1 MTLIGVAGG
10 SGSGKTTYA
19 AQLCEFLELENSA
32 ILLQDSYYKD
42 HSKVFKG
49 DGSVNFDHP
58 DALDW
63 DLMVDHLL
71 ALKSGKAIEVP
82 IYNFTTHS
90 REDRTR
96 RQEPRKYIIV
106 DGILI
111 FAVPKVASLFDVK
124 VFVDTAEPLRF
135 ERRLDRDVKER
146 GRTKEGVLAQYQK
159 TVLPMH
165 DEFVEPSKD
174 NADLVLSGKTPFQIS
189 DFEDLVKKFNL

>member
-1 MTLIGVAGG
+1 MALIGVAGG
-10 SGSGKTTYA
+10 SGSGKTTFA
-19 AQLCEFLELENSA
+19 SQLCEFLELENAA

-58 DALDW
+58 EALDW
-63 DLMVDHLL
+63 DLLFQHLK
-71 ALKSGKAIEVP
+71 ALKSGQAIEVP

-96 RQEPRKYIIV
+96 RQEPKKHIIV

-111 FAVPKVASLFDVK
+111 LAVPKLADLFDVK
-124 VFVDTAEPLRF
+124 VFVETAEPLRF
-135 ERRLDRDVKER
+135 ERRLERDVKER

-165 DEFVEPSKD
+165 DEFVEPSKE
-174 NADLVLSGKTPFQIS
+174 NADLVMSGETPFQVS
-189 DFEDLVKKFNL
+189 AFEDFVKKFNL